1 MAEIRQ
7 NEFDGDPGGNGQIV
21 ETGKAMLEKIVQHL
35 LIYKKYFV
43 ISLLFA

>member
-21 ETGKAMLEKIVQHL
+21 EIGKATLKKIVGQHL
-35 LIYKKYFV
+35 LIN
-43 ISLLFA
+43 I